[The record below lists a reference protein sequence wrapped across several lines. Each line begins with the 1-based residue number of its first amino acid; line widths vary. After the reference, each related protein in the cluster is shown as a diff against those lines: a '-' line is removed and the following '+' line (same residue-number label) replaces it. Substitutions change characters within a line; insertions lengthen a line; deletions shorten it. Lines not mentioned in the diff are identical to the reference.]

1 MSVTEDKLNA
11 FLGKAVGDLGASVS
25 AVLMLI
31 GDELGLYTALAGQR
45 LSAEELAQKTGTNA
59 RYIREWLANQAAGGY
74 VEYDE
79 TSDTYYLNEEQE
91 LCLADPNG
99 PVDLPGA
106 YQIIQDLF
114 YVRERAVENFR
125 SGGGMEWDE
134 HHRCLFYGTE
144 RFFRGGYNANLVSSW
159 LPALDGVVEK
169 LTAGGRAADVG
180 CGHGASTILM
190 AQAFPSSQFVGI
202 DYHGASIETARE
214 RAAKAGVDNASF
226 ELADATSYR
235 GDDYDLIGFFD
246 CLHDMADPSGAARHA
261 RAALKPDGHCLLVEP
276 FARDSIAE
284 NFNPVGRLYY
294 GASSLICVPVSL
306 ARRGPALG
314 AQAGERRLR
323 KVMVDD
329 GGFTRF
335 RRAMQTPFNLIF
347 EARP

>member
-1 MSVTEDKLNA
+1 MTATEDKLNA
-11 FLGKAVGDLGASVS
+11 FLGKAIGDLGASVS

-45 LSAEELAQKTGTNA
+45 LSAEQLAQKTGTNA

-79 TSDTYYLNEEQE
+79 ADNTYYLTAEQE
-91 LCLADPNG
+91 LCLADPKG
-99 PVDLPGA
+99 PVDLVGA
-106 YQIIQDLF
+106 YQIVQDLF
-114 YVRERAVENFR
+114 YVRDRAVENFR
-125 SGGGMEWDE
+125 SGSGMEWGE

-144 RFFRGGYNANLVSSW
+144 RFFRGGYNANLVTSW
-159 LPALDGVVEK
+159 LPALDGVIEK
-169 LTAGGRAADVG
+169 LAAGGKAADVG

-190 AQAFPSSQFVGI
+190 AQAFPDSQFVGI
-202 DYHGASIETARE
+202 DYHGESIETARE

-235 GDDYDLIGFFD
+235 GDDYDLIAFFD

-261 RAALKPDGHCLLVEP
+261 RQALKPDGHCLLVEP
-276 FARDSIAE
+276 FAGDSVAE
-284 NFNPVGRLYY
+284 NLNPVGRLYY

-306 ARRGPALG
+306 ARHGPALG

-335 RRAMQTPFNLIF
+335 RRATQTPFNLVF